1 MESRKTVLME
11 VNLTDSSRL
20 ACPSTPMLQF
30 RPATVISWYH
40 AAGGLTTVVHRST
53 CTPLVVTRIIVSFYV
68 QFAVLT
74 HTNTCVCLH
83 IFSIRACMVYA
94 IDLLYVYM
102 FVVLLCFR
110 HVQIIG
116 LVMQCARTNMWESC
130 LNGSEQLW
138 FIYL

>member
-1 MESRKTVLME
+1 M
-11 VNLTDSSRL
+11 L
-20 ACPSTPMLQF
+20 AYLF
-30 RPATVISWYH
+30 
-40 AAGGLTTVVHRST
+40 
-53 CTPLVVTRIIVSFYV
+53 F
-68 QFAVLT
+68 
-74 HTNTCVCLH
+74 
-83 IFSIRACMVYA
+83 RACMVYA

-116 LVMQCARTNMWESC
+116 LVMQCARTNMWELC